1 MNEQI
6 EQADEKLPVLLE
18 WNLASAEMAYSALAT
33 CLEHIQISGLVIAAL
48 AHTAGE
54 DRLKGIVQSDP
65 WQLYMASKRE
75 LEAARKKIAALT
87 ELIDRTRNARNETE
101 NTDGSPA

>member
-1 MNEQI
+1 MSEQT
-6 EQADEKLPVLLE
+6 EQADEKIEPTEMLE
-18 WNLASAEMAYSALAT
+18 WNLASAETAYSALAT

-54 DRLKGIVQSDP
+54 EKLKELVQSEP

-75 LEAARKKIAALT
+75 LEAARQKVAALT
-87 ELIDRTRNARNETE
+87 DLIERTRAAEHTNEQ
-101 NTDGSPA
+101 TD